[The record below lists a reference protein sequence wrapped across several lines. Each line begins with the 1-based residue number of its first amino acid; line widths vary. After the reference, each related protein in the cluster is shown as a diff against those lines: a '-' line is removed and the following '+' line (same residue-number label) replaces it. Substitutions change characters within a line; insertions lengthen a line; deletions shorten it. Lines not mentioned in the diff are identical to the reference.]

1 MLCLMSA
8 KDEAILVGSWGNK
21 MHIYAAAHL
30 GSLEQHLASH

>member
-21 MHIYAAAHL
+21 MHIYAHL